1 MESIWMELVLIAM
14 AILANGFFAGSEIA
28 LVSARPS
35 RLGQLR
41 EQKVRGADIA
51 LALKE
56 RPETFLAT
64 IQIAITL
71 VGVLASAV
79 GGAAAVAV
87 LTPLLIES
95 GVPAAWARTLALG
108 AVIVVIT
115 YFSLIVGE
123 LVPKAIAL
131 RNPERLAAFVARPIL
146 WISRLSAVPVRIL
159 TASTRAVLR
168 LLGLGRFQESP
179 FVSEE
184 EVRYLVTEG
193 AAKGIFEAV
202 EQELVHNVF
211 EFADTT
217 VREVMVPR
225 VDIQALDV
233 DTPPEEVLRAATE
246 IGHSR
251 IPVYRE
257 SIEHPVGVVIIKDL
271 LRCAAL
277 GQPPVLRALMHPPL
291 FVPET
296 ARISALLAEFQR
308 TKQNLAMVV
317 DEYGGVAGLVTV
329 EDVLEEIVG
338 ELREER
344 ESVSPLLSPLP
355 DGSYVVDGA
364 APIWEVR
371 EALGLPA
378 TESPQYNTVAGF
390 IIHALGTIPR
400 PGASL
405 VAGGYRWTVVDVEG
419 PRVTRVKIER
429 EPR

>member
-1 MESIWMELVLIAM
+1 MESIWVELVLIAV

-41 EQKVRGADIA
+41 EQGVRGAETA
-51 LALKE
+51 LALRE

-87 LTPLLIES
+87 LTPWLVEY
-95 GVPAAWARTLALG
+95 GVSEAWARTLALG
-108 AVIVVIT
+108 AVILVIT
-115 YFSLIVGE
+115 YCSLIIGE
-123 LVPKAIAL
+123 LVPKAVAL
-131 RNPERLAAFVARPIL
+131 RNPERIAGVVARPISWL
-146 WISRLSAVPVRIL
+146 SRLSAAPVRLL

-193 AAKGIFEAV
+193 AAKGIFEPV
-202 EQELVHNVF
+202 ERELVQNVF

-233 DTPPEEVLRAATE
+233 ETPPDDVLRAATE

-257 SIEHPVGVVIIKDL
+257 SIEHPVGVVVIKDL
-271 LRCAAL
+271 LRAAADRGARVL
-277 GQPPVLRALMHPPL
+277 DDHVILFAARANHDTAARCGGLHRVHQEVPVH
-291 FVPET
+291 
-296 ARISALLAEFQR
+296 
-308 TKQNLAMVV
+308 
-317 DEYGGVAGLVTV
+317 
-329 EDVLEEIVG
+329 
-338 ELREER
+338 
-344 ESVSPLLSPLP
+344 
-355 DGSYVVDGA
+355 
-364 APIWEVR
+364 
-371 EALGLPA
+371 A
-378 TESPQYNTVAGF
+378 TEG
-390 IIHALGTIPR
+390 
-400 PGASL
+400 
-405 VAGGYRWTVVDVEG
+405 E
-419 PRVTRVKIER
+419 
-429 EPR
+429 